1 MVFSYNSET
10 MLYTTMWMIFTN
22 IILSKRSQYIL
33 YSIYI
38 TLKKQ
43 GKVIYVLYI
52 EIAVTFRRVMPATG
66 HEVVGNVSFLD
77 LGAAYMVSGLVKK
90 KKPLN

>member
-1 MVFSYNSET
+1 M
-10 MLYTTMWMIFTN
+10 
-22 IILSKRSQYIL
+22 
-33 YSIYI
+33 
-38 TLKKQ
+38 
-43 GKVIYVLYI
+43 LYI

-90 KKPLN
+90 KKPLNWTLVHVSHFDEMCTLRKVAKETIYVCYIKLSGGRMS